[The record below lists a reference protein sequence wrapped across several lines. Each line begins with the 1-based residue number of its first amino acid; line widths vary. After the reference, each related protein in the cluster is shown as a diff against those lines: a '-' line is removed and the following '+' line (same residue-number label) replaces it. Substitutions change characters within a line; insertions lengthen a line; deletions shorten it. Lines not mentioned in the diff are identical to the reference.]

1 MSRAWPGA
9 MALLMMCGASASEP
23 TESMRITR
31 VGDSP
36 ANAGPPA
43 FFTGQAEVQQVLAA
57 RGPSRLSA
65 GYVTFQPGARSAWHT
80 HPAGQLLVI
89 VAGTGWVQE
98 AGRPRQTVHAGDM
111 VWTPPGVR
119 HWHGATATT
128 SMTQLSIQETVD
140 GKNVNW
146 EDKVTDAQFGS
157 GQQLAAVAD
166 VTAPSMDELAS
177 VSPALAAYTEST
189 VLGDLWHRPGLSP
202 RDRSVVTVA
211 ALIARNQLNEMPF
224 HFRRALDNG
233 VTPAELSEII
243 THLAFYA
250 GWPNATAAAG
260 IARTV
265 FTERGVTAAQLTPA
279 HPELLPIDEPSEQV
293 RAKFVQELA
302 GDIAPGVVHYT
313 GAVVFH
319 DLWLRPGLTPRDR
332 SLVTVSALIA
342 NGQTGQLAAHL
353 DRGMNNGLTQPQI
366 GEVLTQ
372 IEFYA
377 GWPNVFSVL
386 PIVKSVEEKRRQG
399 AAHD

>member
-1 MSRAWPGA
+1 MKRAWSGA
-9 MALLMMCGASASEP
+9 IALVMTCVVNASEP
-23 TESMRITR
+23 PASMRITR
-31 VGDSP
+31 VGDTP
-36 ANAGPPA
+36 ASAGPAA
-43 FFTGQAEVQQVLAA
+43 FFTGQAQVQQVLGA
-57 RGPSRLSA
+57 RDPSRLSA
-65 GYVTFQPGARSAWHT
+65 GYVMFQPGARSAWHT

-98 AGRPRQTVHAGDM
+98 AGKPRQTVHAGDM

-119 HWHGATATT
+119 HWHGATSTT
-128 SMTQLSIQETVD
+128 AMTQLSIQETVD
-140 GKNVNW
+140 GKNVDW
-146 EDKVTDAQFGS
+146 QDKVSDAQFRS
-157 GQQLAAVAD
+157 AQQGAPVDD
-166 VTAPSMDELAS
+166 VTAPSMDELKSA
-177 VSPALAAYTEST
+177 SPALAAYTEST

-233 VTPAELSEII
+233 VTPGELSEII

-265 FTERGVTAAQLTPA
+265 FIERDVNAAQLAPVR
-279 HPELLPIDEPSEQV
+279 PNLLPVDEPTEQA
-293 RAKFVQELA
+293 RATAVQQLA
-302 GDIAPGVVHYT
+302 GDVAPGVVHFT
-313 GAVVFH
+313 GTVVFH
-319 DLWLRPGLTPRDR
+319 DLWLRPGLSPRDR

-353 DRGMNNGLTQPQI
+353 ERAMNNGLTQPQI
-366 GEVLTQ
+366 GEALTQ

-377 GWPNVFSVL
+377 GWPNVFSAL
-386 PIVKSVEEKRRQG
+386 PIVKSVVEKHHQPS
-399 AAHD
+399 A